1 MTTIFFCYGKNMDK
15 VTKSFGCG
23 QCGKLLT
30 PGGDLN
36 KHVDTRDGIKT
47 TFIYAVSIFRLQ
59 PTSFKTLQ
67 DNRLDLYFF
76 IKH

>member
-1 MTTIFFCYGKNMDK
+1 MYLLYHDNHFFCYGKNMDK

-47 TFIYAVSIFRLQ
+47 TFIYVVGIFRLQ
-59 PTSFKTLQ
+59 SRQ
-67 DNRLDLYFF
+67 HLYMQ
-76 IKH
+76 